1 MRKETHATSMRR
13 PRFDLLALDIDGTLL
28 DDDFAIPPR
37 HREAVRA
44 AQEAGVQIAL
54 VSGRALPAVRPYYA
68 DLGIEG
74 LAVSCNGAR
83 VTRVPQGD
91 DLFHRPLEQSH
102 AETIIG
108 ECEVRGLHLNVYVG
122 DHLYARE
129 YTPWARLYH
138 ERTGS
143 RCEEHADLVALAAA
157 GPTKLLIVTDPD
169 TGTRLADEFRAR
181 FDGELYVTLTMPE
194 YVEFMHREV
203 SKADGL
209 AKTAQ
214 ALGIDRSRVA
224 AAGDSYSDISM
235 IRWAGLG
242 IAMANG
248 VDPCRAAADVVAPS
262 NSENGLAWAIEQY
275 VL

>member
-1 MRKETHATSMRR
+1 MRR

-28 DDDFAIPPR
+28 DDHFAIPPR
-37 HREAVRA
+37 HREAVCA
-44 AQEAGVQIAL
+44 AKEAGVQIAL

-68 DLGIEG
+68 ELGIEG

-83 VTRVPQGD
+83 VTRVPQGV
-91 DLFHRPLEQSH
+91 DLFHRPLEPRH
-102 AETIIG
+102 AEAIIR
-108 ECEVRGLHLNVYVG
+108 ECEARDLHLNVYVG

-143 RCEEHADLVALAAA
+143 RCEEHPNLASLAAA
-157 GPTKLLIVTDPD
+157 GPTKLLIVSDSN
-169 TGTRLADEFRAR
+169 TGARLADEFRAR
-181 FDGELYVTLTMPE
+181 FGGELYVTLTMPE
-194 YVEFMHREV
+194 YVEFMHRDV

-235 IRWAGLG
+235 IQWAGLG

-248 VDPCRAAADVVAPS
+248 VEPCKAVADVVAPPS
-262 NSENGLAWAIEQY
+262 SDNGLAWAIEQY

>member
-1 MRKETHATSMRR
+1 MPR

-28 DDDFAIPPR
+28 DDDFVIPPR
-37 HREAVRA
+37 HREAVCA
-44 AQEAGVQIAL
+44 AQEAGVRIAL

-68 DLGIEG
+68 ELGIEG

-91 DLFHRPLEQSH
+91 DLFHRPLESRH
-102 AETIIG
+102 AVAIIR
-108 ECEVRGLHLNVYVG
+108 ECEARDLHLNVYVG
-122 DHLYARE
+122 DHLYARA
-129 YTPWARLYH
+129 YTPAARLYH

-143 RCEEHADLVALAAA
+143 RCQEHPDLASLAAA

-169 TGTRLADEFRAR
+169 TGARLAEEFRAR

-209 AKTAQ
+209 AKAAE

-235 IRWAGLG
+235 IEWAGLG

-248 VDPCRAAADVVAPS
+248 VDECKAAADVVAPP
-262 NSENGLAWAIEQY
+262 NGEDGLAWAIEQY